1 MTNRSRARWSLF
13 AALAAHAL
21 AVAWTALRTPASPRR
36 DHDARETMSVE
47 IAVLAPS
54 VVEAPAPSEP
64 PRAEPSPPAVATRAL
79 PPSAT
84 RGASTPEPSSPRS
97 APSDA
102 PPPVASAET
111 GAGGSWTFSPTQPG
125 ATAAGGSEGAN
136 AATMNKATAAGVGAV
151 LDEWSRKAEDRK
163 RKPRIFTPRDME
175 LGLVPGGQFVPITRD
190 RVRDSLVPPQSHA
203 LLEFWADSR
212 GIVARVRVIHASS
225 DERAWQ
231 DAADRLVEDAHGTF
245 PLKVPSN
252 ADGLIVTLDVTS
264 VLKTLSGAAGSAST
278 LSRVLGA
285 VVDPV
290 DAVMDAKAAPRRIV
304 AAKVVGV
311 EAF

>member
-1 MTNRSRARWSLF
+1 MTNRSRARWSLA

-21 AVAWTALRTPASPRR
+21 AVAWTAVRTPSSPPR
-36 DHDARETMSVE
+36 DHDARAAMDVE
-47 IAVLAPS
+47 IAVEAPP
-54 VVEAPAPSEP
+54 VVETPAPSEP
-64 PRAEPSPPAVATRAL
+64 PRAEPSLPATATRVASR
-79 PPSAT
+79 SA
-84 RGASTPEPSSPRS
+84 RAPEPTSARS

-102 PPPVASAET
+102 PSPVASAET

-125 ATAAGGSEGAN
+125 PPPAGGGEA
-136 AATMNKATAAGVGAV
+136 ADPATMNKATAAGVAAV
-151 LDEWSRKAEDRK
+151 LDEWNRKAEDRK

-190 RVRDSLVPPQSHA
+190 RVRDSLVPAQSHA
-203 LLEFWADSR
+203 LLEFWTDSR
-212 GIVARVRVIHASS
+212 GVVARVRVIQASS

-245 PLKVPSN
+245 PLQVPSN

-264 VLKTLSGAAGSAST
+264 VLKTLSGAAGSASA

-290 DAVMDAKAAPRRIV
+290 DAVMDAKGGPRRIV
-304 AAKVVGV
+304 AARVVGV